1 MDCEKFEQHVIDAL
15 YEELDELTAAEH
27 KRHTESCT
35 RCAQVLAG
43 LKNAREVATLP
54 LEEPS
59 DDLEERILAAER
71 TAMRRAP
78 WYTKVVRGAAWAGSL
93 AMRPQL
99 AMAALFVL
107 VVGSSLLLLRA
118 RPGTVGAPVA
128 VTQRGEPGPTS
139 DVAEEPKRAEARGA
153 ENAPKVGGLREGY
166 RADEDRA
173 EAKKNDPSPIAATPP
188 ATVADGAAATASPE
202 SASAGEGQ
210 DAPKMLADARA
221 AKQKSGCAGAISRLN
236 AVTDKFPSS
245 PEAAQA
251 KQEVADCE
259 RQAGPAVAEP
269 PPPPPAAM
277 APKPMKA
284 PAPSPM
290 PASSD
295 PYRR

>member
-1 MDCEKFEQHVIDAL
+1 
-15 YEELDELTAAEH
+15 
-27 KRHTESCT
+27 
-35 RCAQVLAG
+35 
-43 LKNAREVATLP
+43 
-54 LEEPS
+54 
-59 DDLEERILAAER
+59 
-71 TAMRRAP
+71 
-78 WYTKVVRGAAWAGSL
+78 
-93 AMRPQL
+93 
-99 AMAALFVL
+99 
-107 VVGSSLLLLRA
+107 
-118 RPGTVGAPVA
+118 VGAPVA

-153 ENAPKVGGLREGY
+153 DNAPKVGGLRENS
-166 RADEDRA
+166 RNDEERA
-173 EAKKNDPSPIAATPP
+173 EGKKNADPSTIAATPP

-202 SASAGEGQ
+202 AASAGDGQ

-221 AKQKSGCAGAISRLN
+221 AKQKSGCASAISRLN
-236 AVTDKFPSS
+236 ALTHKFPSS

-269 PPPPPAAM
+269 PPAPPAAM

-295 PYRR
+295 AYKR

>member
-1 MDCEKFEQHVIDAL
+1 M
-15 YEELDELTAAEH
+15 
-27 KRHTESCT
+27 
-35 RCAQVLAG
+35 
-43 LKNAREVATLP
+43 ATLP

-153 ENAPKVGGLREGY
+153 DNAPKVGGLREGY
-166 RADEDRA
+166 RADEERA
-173 EAKKNDPSPIAATPP
+173 EGKKNADPATIAATPP
-188 ATVADGAAATASPE
+188 AATAADGAAATASPE
-202 SASAGEGQ
+202 AASAGDGQ

-221 AKQKSGCAGAISRLN
+221 AKQKGGCASAISRLN

-269 PPPPPAAM
+269 PPAPPAAM
-277 APKPMKA
+277 APKPMKS

-295 PYRR
+295 AYRR